1 MTKNKLQKI
10 IGITGPSGSGKT
22 EASMILGNI
31 GAFVLFAD
39 DIGHDVLKS
48 DKVIKKL
55 VSEFGF
61 GILNKKRSVDR
72 KSLGE
77 IAFLNNKNLSTLN
90 SITHPEI
97 QKEVLKKIKSLKDKK
112 LIVVDAALPDLLAD
126 ISDEIWFID
135 SPKKIRIK
143 RLLSKG
149 VPKTRIYRIISAQ
162 KGRREYL
169 KISGKVIKNN
179 STLKK
184 FEERILNSLEA

>member
-22 EASMILGNI
+22 EAAKILRKM

-39 DIGHDVLKS
+39 DMGHDVLKS

-55 VSEFGF
+55 VSEFGS
-61 GILNKKRSVDR
+61 GILKGKRFVDR
-72 KSLGE
+72 KILGG
-77 IAFLNNKNLSTLN
+77 IAFLNKKNLSILN

-97 QKEVLKKIKSLKDKK
+97 QKEVLKKIKSLKYKK
-112 LIVVDAALPDLLAD
+112 LIVVDAALPELLAD
-126 ISDEIWFID
+126 VCDEIWFID

-149 VPKTRIYRIISAQ
+149 FSKNKIYGILSAQ
-162 KGRREYL
+162 KGRSEYL
-169 KISGKVIKNN
+169 KISGKVFRNN
-179 STLKK
+179 STLKRL
-184 FEERILNSLEA
+184 EERILNRLEA